1 MNKMKTMHPDPIQ
14 AAASFGGMQAQLACL
29 AHGLRLVGEQRTP
42 SGIGQALVSA
52 AIELSCSTAGRFVP
66 AAECATTHVHVDDAL
81 CIPLVSDQVL
91 RGKLYLENARDT
103 QGLAAT
109 LEILASNAAMALEN
123 AALREHL
130 RREGDGHRKSEAELS
145 LKQNLLRTLV
155 ENIPFRIY
163 AKDRDS
169 RFLFGNQQMARLAG
183 VATPAELY
191 GKTDHEFF
199 PAEMAA
205 KYFADEQ
212 QILQSGVALVGYE
225 ELVEHQ
231 DTGELGWTLT
241 TKALL
246 RNDDGDITG
255 IVGIGYDVT
264 QRKQMEAR
272 LLERS
277 EALQVANEKL
287 QAEKAQQQMLIKK
300 LGEMQGQLL
309 QSEKMASIGL
319 LAAGVAHEI
328 NNPLAF
334 ISSNFG
340 ALERDSQQI
349 LELISAYERVE
360 SLLPAHA
367 RPPIITLKQDIGLE
381 EIRLDMDALLTESLD
396 GLNRVKQIVQ
406 NLKDFSRVG
415 GTENEMANL
424 EEGLDSTL
432 NVAWNEIKYKAEIVK
447 EYGGVPAISCLPSQI
462 NQVFLNLIINA
473 AHAIEDKG
481 RIIVRT
487 AYDAENVWVE
497 IEDNGTGIAPQH
509 MDHLF
514 EPFFTTKPIG
524 KGTGLGLSIVYGIVQ
539 GHHGKIEV
547 ESTFGS
553 GTVFRVILPRNVE
566 VP

>member
-1 MNKMKTMHPDPIQ
+1 MDNMETMHPEP
-14 AAASFGGMQAQLACL
+14 ASFVGTPAQLAVL
-29 AHGLRLVGEQRTP
+29 AGGLRRLGEQSTAAEVE
-42 SGIGQALVSA
+42 QVLVA
-52 AIELSCSTAGRFVP
+52 TAIELSCAPGARFVH
-66 AAECATTHVHVDDAL
+66 AAQPV
-81 CIPLVSDQVL
+81 PP
-91 RGKLYLENARDT
+91 G
-103 QGLAAT
+103 AT
-109 LEILASNAAMALEN
+109 LWFPVGTAKVPRGHLVLDQGAADSPAMAMLLDILASSATVAFDN

-130 RREGDGHRKSEAELS
+130 QREGAVHRASEAELS

-163 AKDRDS
+163 AKDRQS
-169 RFLFGNQQMARLAG
+169 RFLFGNHLMARLAG
-183 VATPAELY
+183 VASPAELY
-191 GKTDHEFF
+191 GKTDYQFF
-199 PAEMAA
+199 PEELAA

-212 QILQSGVALVGYE
+212 QILESGEALIGYE
-225 ELVEHQ
+225 ELVQDQ
-231 DTGELGWTLT
+231 DTGELGWTVT
-241 TKALL
+241 TKVLL
-246 RNDDGDITG
+246 RNDEGEITG

-272 LLERS
+272 LVERS
-277 EALQVANEKL
+277 EALQIANATL
-287 QAEKAQQQMLIKK
+287 HAEKVQQQILIRK
-300 LGEMQGQLL
+300 LGDMQGQLL

-334 ISSNFG
+334 ISSNFS

-349 LELISAYERVE
+349 LELISAYEKVE

-381 EIRLDMDALLTESLD
+381 EIRLDMDALLNESLD

-432 NVAWNEIKYKAEIVK
+432 NVAWNEIKYKAEVVK
-447 EYGGVPAISCLPSQI
+447 EYAGLPAISCLPSQI

-481 RIIVRT
+481 VITVRT
-487 AYDAENVWVE
+487 GYDADNVWIE
-497 IEDNGTGIAPQH
+497 IEDNGSGIAPQH

-539 GHHGKIEV
+539 GHHGTIEV
-547 ESTFGS
+547 DSTFGS
-553 GTVFRVILPRNVE
+553 GTVFKVKLPRKA
-566 VP
+566 